1 MTISVEDSKRIDL
14 VEFLS
19 NHYDMKFSPSG
30 NSYVSLSLFS
40 EEKEPSFF
48 VRQVDGRWLF
58 KDFSSG
64 QGGSIIDF
72 VLLKEGFSEV
82 SEALGHINKLLSY
95 GGDRVIQL
103 VQAEKVRAQG
113 QACGYDIKEIYR
125 KIKTNDYGIC
135 REYLAGRGIVSEV
148 IDDLTTGGLL
158 LHNRY
163 QGNSWCCFAVFDH
176 KGELC
181 CLDNHGIGCKEKFVL
196 GHKSIFTY
204 DWKILPKARQVF
216 ICEGII
222 DYLSMKTLQG
232 RSMAGIA
239 LLGNS
244 VGFATSLLR
253 NAKEIISALDSDE
266 GGFKGLLDLQDKFPQ
281 KQVSVFN
288 LGRCKDPN
296 EYLLAPKKDT
306 EQTNLTTQDKLAL
319 YREFMGAENKS
330 EVAQKWGI
338 NRSYMYQIV
347 KECEENILSGFS
359 QRRVGRKPNQAPAT
373 LDEATQRIAALEEE
387 KKCAEIEKEKYYAR
401 SEFMKLRLKW
411 AEIEAAELRG
421 KKSGNVK
428 QSGRGKQIKKK
439 KNKRR

>member
-1 MTISVEDSKRIDL
+1 MTLSAEDSKRIDL

-19 NHYDMKFSPSG
+19 NHYGMKFSYSG
-30 NSYVSLSLFS
+30 NRYVSLSLFS
-40 EEKEPSFF
+40 EEKKPSFF

-58 KDFSSG
+58 KDFSGG

-82 SEALGHINKLLSY
+82 SEALGHIDKLLSC
-95 GGDRVIQL
+95 GGQRDIQL
-103 VQAEKVRAQG
+103 VQTEKVSEQRR
-113 QACGYDIKEIYR
+113 YDIKEIYR
-125 KIKTNDYGIC
+125 KIKTNDYEIC
-135 REYLAGRGIVSEV
+135 KEYLCGRGIAGKV
-148 IDDLTTGGLL
+148 IDDLTSGGLL

-163 QGNSWCCFAVFDH
+163 QGHSWCCFAVFDRE
-176 KGELC
+176 GELC
-181 CLDNHGIGCKEKFVL
+181 CLDNHRIGSKEKFVL
-196 GHKSIFTY
+196 GHKNIFTY
-204 DWKILPKARQVF
+204 DWQILPEAERVF

-232 RSMAGIA
+232 RSIAGIA

-244 VGFATSLLR
+244 VGFAASLLR
-253 NAKEIISALDSDE
+253 NAQQIISALDSDE
-266 GGFKGLLDLQDKFPQ
+266 GGFRGLLDLQDKFPK

-288 LGRCKDPN
+288 LGECKDPN
-296 EYLLAPKKDT
+296 EYLLAPPKDT
-306 EQTNLTTQDKLAL
+306 EQTNLTAQDKLAL

-330 EVAQKWGI
+330 VVAQKWGI
-338 NRSYMYQIV
+338 NRSYMYQVV

-359 QRRVGRKPNQAPAT
+359 QRRVGRKPSQAPAT
-373 LDEATQRIAALEEE
+373 IEEATQTIAALEEE
-387 KKCAEIEKEKYYAR
+387 KKHAETEKEKYYAR

-421 KKSGNVK
+421 KKTGSIK
-428 QSGRGKQIKKK
+428 QSGSGKQIKKK